1 MSGYISSTNFAE
13 SGVPGNSTNN
23 IEWSPYSEYDSNKKS
38 YMILDN
44 KNNLRMS
51 SNTTSLKELTEELYN
66 DKRLNDIEK
75 CVVAYQMFTFVGN
88 DLYDENIKNYP
99 GNCSRNVAE
108 QFIKQN
114 ASSIDY

>member
-1 MSGYISSTNFAE
+1 MMRFWTNFAKN
-13 SGVPGNSTNN
+13 GVPGNSTNN
-23 IEWSPYSEYDSNKKS
+23 IERNLYSEYDSNKKS
-38 YMILDN
+38 YMILDK
-44 KNNLRMS
+44 KNDLRMS
-51 SNTTSLKELTEELYN
+51 SDITSLKKLTEELYN
-66 DKRLNDIEK
+66 DKRLNNTEK

-99 GNCSRNVAE
+99 GNCSRNVSE